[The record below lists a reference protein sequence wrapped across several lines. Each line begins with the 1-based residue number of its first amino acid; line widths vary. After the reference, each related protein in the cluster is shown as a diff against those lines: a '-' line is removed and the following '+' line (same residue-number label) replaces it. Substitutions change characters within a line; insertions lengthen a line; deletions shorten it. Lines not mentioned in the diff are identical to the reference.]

1 MVATIATTNRVADEQ
16 QLGLQLQGPV
26 QTFNYEASEEEEEET
41 VEKSSAKAKKVVKK
55 VAGNVIKGALCG
67 VHGFI
72 FGISSCI
79 ATKAQAK
86 LHERSVQNGE
96 GATIT
101 VTVNSVSNLKART
114 IRGKELSITPVVRA
128 KVDQQNL
135 DNGPANQLLIS
146 PGVKVD
152 KTANP
157 QGKIVFNKEGKASR
171 GCLLMPVNDL
181 QAAKNTRLIF
191 NVEDTPL
198 VLGTVASVVKG
209 SGYKGRNLTIGT
221 AILSLG
227 ELVAA
232 ADINPADIESR
243 TVELPAKLSLW
254 TGEGHK
260 EPAGEI
266 CITVSITA

>member
-1 MVATIATTNRVADEQ
+1 MVAITTTRTNQVADEH
-16 QLGLQLQGPV
+16 QLQGLKL
-26 QTFNYEASEEEEEET
+26 QTFNYKAAEEEEVVF
-41 VEKSSAKAKKVVKK
+41 VEKTSAKASKVAKK
-55 VAGNVIKGALCG
+55 VAGNVMKGALCG

-86 LHERSVQNGE
+86 LHERSVFNGE

-114 IRGKELSITPVVRA
+114 IGGKVLSITPVVRA
-128 KVDQQNL
+128 KVVQANL
-135 DNGPANQLLIS
+135 DNKSANQLLIS

-152 KTANP
+152 KTENP
-157 QGKIVFNKEGKASR
+157 EGRIVFNKEGKANR

-181 QAAKNTRLIF
+181 EAAKGTRLVF

-198 VLGTVASVVKG
+198 VFGSVATVAKG

-232 ADINPADIESR
+232 ADINPADIESH

-254 TGEGHK
+254 TGEGHT